1 MKNTK
6 SFEYW
11 RAELEKRGLNYG
23 NSPKTVTS
31 MIKRIKWFDSLVVPI
46 SMTGRKLELRFKD
59 IVDIDDF
66 TIPFNSSQIPF
77 SSDIDFIF
85 WESHPTDDSFL
96 NHKGIWL
103 LFCKLNDGT
112 FLYFKAI
119 GEPVGY
125 FYDYIFEYIDIKI
138 YDDPLMLV
146 EAMDDEDYQLYM
158 SETDEFNWRH
168 QHDLIKCEN
177 MLSTCVQGR
186 RNLFIDV
193 DTGKD
198 VFNDLLGKKI
208 SVQRPIDVLQY
219 ARCKNIKNQIS
230 GLDGKPNDDFTI
242 DWGIH
247 GLWFANGLTYMLPLG
262 KNFPIYLFPRLKRTY
277 I

>member
-1 MKNTK
+1 M
-6 SFEYW
+6 
-11 RAELEKRGLNYG
+11 
-23 NSPKTVTS
+23 
-31 MIKRIKWFDSLVVPI
+31 
-46 SMTGRKLELRFKD
+46 
-59 IVDIDDF
+59 
-66 TIPFNSSQIPF
+66 
-77 SSDIDFIF
+77 
-85 WESHPTDDSFL
+85 
-96 NHKGIWL
+96 
-103 LFCKLNDGT
+103 NDGT

-277 I
+277 IYELIPNNESIYIEGIDPTKSIKEVLMKYDGAESNGITSVGVFWRLQKGFSLRLLYVSVKQKVYDKDRDLFKFYLNKPDGLTYGRGKSKVNTFLELH